1 MPPMTRFKIDGGNG
15 NGFSPGSFFKEQ
27 PQAKIDPSSEE
38 DLLKWE
44 RSLQIDRKTLLQAM
58 KDYGPGVR
66 DIRRGLVKEKAA

>member
-15 NGFSPGSFFKEQ
+15 NGFSPASFFKEQ
-27 PQAKIDPSSEE
+27 PQAKIDPSNEE

-44 RSLQIDRKTLLQAM
+44 SSLQIDRKTLLQAI

-66 DIRRGLVKEKAA
+66 DIRRGLVSQRAA